1 MVSKPSVPQIRREA
15 ICSVGYGNS
24 KTENTQST
32 VIHEKTDMS
41 GQVWHCVE
49 GVGCSAGQGKD
60 DTHKHVCEQWPGVAI
75 MLEIQRI
82 PEVTQDPKEIPGGQ
96 EMSPEVE
103 GFIGGIKHTEDALK
117 RGALRVAVA
126 ADDEMLMEMFWNL
139 VDLVGGTGKSDWSH
153 PGQLLPGK
161 RIPLLYILVN
171 HNSVL
176 ITKNSY
182 TVYQYKQ
189 MYTNA
194 EKETKFIDIHVLIR

>member
-82 PEVTQDPKEIPGGQ
+82 REVTQDPKEIPGGQ

-153 PGQLLPGK
+153 PGQLLPIH
-161 RIPLLYILVN
+161 RIFLKVWHYKHSLNKVHREVKLMIL
-171 HNSVL
+171 HAKLSAC
-176 ITKNSY
+176 IC
-182 TVYQYKQ
+182 
-189 MYTNA
+189 TN
-194 EKETKFIDIHVLIR
+194 EYV